1 MDFQTCYVYD
11 PAARNTDRP
20 VEKRRV
26 EPLQGL
32 QTSWP
37 LRRSLYQR
45 LWTKQ
50 QHRLKVETS
59 VYIPSSMLTI
69 NQTLLLEINESTINH
84 ISTFVESTLPQPAP
98 GKVSSA
104 IILTGPSIASHA
116 LLFSQLSSG
125 ISQSDGSIFIPLTSA
140 LAPNLKTLLK
150 NLISR
155 GTSSDAQSDDED
167 EVDAVK
173 PTRKRTRLLN
183 YDLQLLYDYTQEKEL
198 SRVVVAFQDCEA
210 FDGALLSD
218 AIELLT

>member
-1 MDFQTCYVYD
+1 
-11 PAARNTDRP
+11 
-20 VEKRRV
+20 
-26 EPLQGL
+26 L
-32 QTSWP
+32 
-37 LRRSLYQR
+37 
-45 LWTKQ
+45 KQ
-50 QHRLKVETS
+50 S
-59 VYIPSSMLTI
+59 
-69 NQTLLLEINESTINH
+69 LLLEINESTINQ
-84 ISTFVESTLPQPAP
+84 ISTFVKSTLPQPAP

-116 LLFSQLSSG
+116 LLFSQLSTSIG
-125 ISQSDGSIFIPLTSA
+125 QADGSIFVPLTST

-173 PTRKRTRLLN
+173 PTRKPTRLLN
-183 YDLQLLYDYTQEKEL
+183 YDLQLLYDYTQEKGL

-210 FDGALLSD
+210 LDGALLSD